1 MHVPTITTE
10 GIVMS
15 EPARDGQDPENEES
29 TLDSSRAAKD
39 FADLASEATDL
50 FARMAPL
57 EARIESDDDL
67 LSTATELERTRSLL
81 DITSAHVATELR
93 QRGATQV
100 EHGMT
105 VEQFLAQAPKQAK
118 AVCKRRVRVA
128 QALRRH
134 FDRFD
139 EAISEG
145 QLSWAHA
152 ETIEQ
157 YSNRRIVD
165 QLVELQPE
173 IIDLAKCMEFDHWRR
188 HVLSLCRLLDQDGGF
203 DPSEDPE
210 SSQLHLKE
218 NSLGT
223 DVRGNL
229 SGENAVIAKE
239 TINKVADEL
248 FQQYS
253 RDRQHDPLLE
263 IPSRGAL
270 RAQAFIEICR
280 RAQAVDLES
289 SKPPATQTTLVITAD
304 DLRSASTSDGH
315 QHPINSISGLCCDQ
329 QIQPLIIDE
338 DGNPLHLGRSQRLA
352 SAAQRRAIRVRDGGC
367 VFPGCDV
374 PASWSI
380 IHHVTPWHAGGR
392 TDVSEMAMLCHHHH
406 GVTHS
411 NHWNMSANEDP
422 ETGADQT
429 FVWTTPTGRR
439 IHSQR
444 HGVPTRPPERP
455 RPRKGDTPPS

>member
-1 MHVPTITTE
+1 
-10 GIVMS
+10 MS
-15 EPARDGQDPENEES
+15 EPSCDGQDPDHHGDTSAEES
-29 TLDSSRAAKD
+29 EADQTHKSDPQHQNMQNQGDSRNQEPTLDSAGTANDSTG
-39 FADLASEATDL
+39 LASEARGL
-50 FARMAPL
+50 LARMALL

-93 QRGATQV
+93 QRGATQA
-100 EHGMT
+100 EHGMA
-105 VEQFLAQAPKQAK
+105 VEQFLAQKPKQAK
-118 AVCKRRVRVA
+118 GVCKRRVRVA
-128 QALRRH
+128 QALRHH

-139 EAISEG
+139 EAISQG

-152 ETIEQ
+152 ETMEQ

-229 SGENAVIAKE
+229 SGDTAVIATE
-239 TINKVADEL
+239 SINKVADEL
-248 FQQYS
+248 FEQYS
-253 RDRQHDPLLE
+253 RDRQHDPLFQ

-289 SKPPATQTTLVITAD
+289 SKPPATQTTLVIKAD
-304 DLRSASTSDGH
+304 DLRAASTSDGH
-315 QHPINSISGLCCDQ
+315 QHPINSTPGCAAISG
-329 QIQPLIIDE
+329 
-338 DGNPLHLGRSQRLA
+338 S
-352 SAAQRRAIRVRDGGC
+352 RR
-367 VFPGCDV
+367 
-374 PASWSI
+374 
-380 IHHVTPWHAGGR
+380 
-392 TDVSEMAMLCHHHH
+392 
-406 GVTHS
+406 
-411 NHWNMSANEDP
+411 
-422 ETGADQT
+422 
-429 FVWTTPTGRR
+429 
-439 IHSQR
+439 
-444 HGVPTRPPERP
+444 
-455 RPRKGDTPPS
+455 